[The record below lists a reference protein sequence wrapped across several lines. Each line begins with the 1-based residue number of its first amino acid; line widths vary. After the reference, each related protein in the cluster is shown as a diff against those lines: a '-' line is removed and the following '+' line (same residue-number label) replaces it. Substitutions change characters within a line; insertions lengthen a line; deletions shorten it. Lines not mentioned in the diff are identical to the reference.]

1 MRKDNTGYH
10 LKNLFIGSEGT
21 LGIVTGVSIAT
32 VRIRKAV
39 NVFMIALQSF
49 EDVTKLFAA
58 AKRDLSE
65 TIAAFE
71 VMDNETI
78 HVVKEQD
85 FQVPKGSEF
94 PISDQHPFYVT
105 LETAGTE
112 PEIERVVCA
121 YNAFTNSVQLAYIFC
136 LLGNAYLESREV
148 SEYHAVA
155 RSRVARSYCTD
166 TRSSMPGFFLMHFS
180 RFLC

>member
-121 YNAFTNSVQLAYIFC
+121 YNAFTNSVQLAYIFF
-136 LLGNAYLESREV
+136 AYLE
-148 SEYHAVA
+148 
-155 RSRVARSYCTD
+155 
-166 TRSSMPGFFLMHFS
+166 MHI
-180 RFLC
+180 